1 MPISE
6 SLTPRDMR
14 GRAPNEDA
22 LGFDRLARSFLR
34 TLVRQG
40 AGTVA
45 HVQGAPGSGKTE
57 FMRRCM
63 HFVEIEREAL
73 GGDIAPEVFGVT
85 AWYNPWVYAKQGN
98 LLAGLVATIAR
109 TGGTNNPSLI
119 DRARDIVSQMN
130 RMRFDGTVPESAG
143 SALTPND
150 ADPVDRM
157 RRGLVQLVELVKQN
171 QRGRLV
177 VFVADLDQLPAPVR
191 LAFLDGVRL
200 LLGGGA
206 DIAVVVSM
214 GREAGLA
221 SIRSREG
228 EISTLAATRILDEMV
243 DFTVTVPKVDIRR
256 IGSLLRRYI
265 GANEIV
271 VRRAF
276 GEEAINALTVAA
288 SHRQLGIPRFLE
300 RLSARVLM
308 LSDYTLESRAM
319 RELSEAQWS
328 WVVLSERWPEFRRFM
343 IRGGKDRW
351 LQLKQAVAAMN
362 PDGSPS
368 RAGAPAEIVDWL
380 RQDPLLADY
389 LRLHADG
396 LDRDNMGVYWVE
408 DTLLQAGL

>member
-1 MPISE
+1 MPISD

-22 LGFDRLARSFLR
+22 LGLDRLARSFLR

-45 HVQGAPGSGKTE
+45 HVQGAPGSGKSE

-63 HFVEIEREAL
+63 HYVENERDTL
-73 GGDIAPEVFGVT
+73 GADVAPDLFGVST
-85 AWYNPWVYAKQGN
+85 WYNPWAYSKQGN

-109 TGGTNNPSLI
+109 TGTNTASQI

-143 SALTPND
+143 SALTPTD

-157 RRGLVQLVELVKQN
+157 RRGLVMLVDQIRQG

-177 VFVADLDQLPAPVR
+177 VFVADLDQLPATVR

-200 LLGGGA
+200 LVSGGA
-206 DIAVVVSM
+206 DIAIVVAM
-214 GREAGLA
+214 GRESAVA
-221 SIRSREG
+221 SVRSREG
-228 EISTLAATRILDEMV
+228 DISDIAATRILDEMV
-243 DFTVTVPKVDIRR
+243 DFTVTVPKVEIRR

-265 GANEIV
+265 GVHEVV

-276 GEEAINALTVAA
+276 GDDSLNALTVAA

-300 RLSARVLM
+300 RLSARILM
-308 LSDYTLESRAM
+308 LSDFTLESRAM
-319 RELSEAQWS
+319 RELSEAQWA

-362 PDGSPS
+362 PEISS
-368 RAGAPAEIVDWL
+368 RPGAPAEIVDWL
-380 RQDPLLADY
+380 RKDPLLADY

-408 DTLLQAGL
+408 DMLLQAGL